1 MRIVLRRRLND
12 PLAAERRHYRQT
24 LFDVA
29 RLTIGSGADQLIQVV
44 YPGVP
49 AAHAMLEQR
58 RGELW
63 VQAQGPEPVAVN
75 GEPRRKRLLRRG
87 DVLAIG
93 DMRLTVED
101 LRADRVVVLRLG
113 LPAEGDSAAAPL
125 AAAQSLKAAGLRT
138 GRLSRRL
145 VVTLLCSTL
154 IAPLISSFNTPLRAW
169 WRATALMPSD
179 ALWQPAPLNPAH
191 QFTARN
197 CNACHGAAFTRVSDR
212 ACNACHRGVQH
223 HVPAASPARPAFAKR
238 SCVDC
243 HIEHARPSQFIDRS
257 SGPCVECHRD
267 LRRLDPQ
274 TSLLDA
280 TDFGSGHPDFS
291 LTMLEP
297 ATSDPTSAWQT
308 RVVRPAA
315 QSQRV
320 ERSNLKFSHLVHLA
334 RTGIK
339 SPTGTQILQCRSCHT
354 ADSSG
359 RHMSP
364 IRMEAQC
371 GRCHRLL
378 FDEHDPASA
387 VPHGALA
394 PMFTA
399 LQEHFS
405 RMFLQTQGVDSRSAG
420 RRRPGG
426 EQVVLTQAEQRRALD
441 WTRHQSLQAAREL
454 LETRVCVQCHTV
466 TRREGARDFDQWQV
480 APVRLNSSWMPRAQF
495 SHAAHRSSSCVSCH
509 RHAEES
515 RLSSDVLMPDIGSCR
530 SCHSGS
536 RARGRLVS
544 DCAMCHRFHLPGRG
558 PYAASHAAP

>member
-1 MRIVLRRRLND
+1 MRVVLRRRLSD
-12 PLAAERRHYRQT
+12 PSGAGRRRYRQT
-24 LFDVA
+24 LFDVVQ
-29 RLTIGSGADQLIQVV
+29 LTIGSGADQLIQITG
-44 YPGVP
+44 PGVA
-49 AAHAMLEQR
+49 AAHAVLEQQR
-58 RGELW
+58 DELW
-63 VQAQGPEPVAVN
+63 LRALGREPVAIN
-75 GEPRRKRLLRRG
+75 GEPQRKSLLKRG
-87 DVLAIG
+87 DVAAIG
-93 DMRLTVED
+93 GMRLTVED

-113 LPAEGDSAAAPL
+113 LPAEADSPAAPI

-138 GRLSRRL
+138 GRLSRWL
-145 VVTLLCSTL
+145 VLTLLVSTL
-154 IAPLISSFNTPLRAW
+154 IAPLLSTFNTPLRSW

-179 ALWQPAPLNPAH
+179 ALWQPAPLNSAH

-223 HVPAASPARPAFAKR
+223 HVPVTSPARLVFARR

-243 HIEHARPSQFIDRS
+243 HMEHGRPSQFIDRS
-257 SGPCVECHRD
+257 SRSCVECHRD
-267 LRRLDPQ
+267 LRRLDPHTTLQ
-274 TSLLDA
+274 DV
-280 TDFGSGHPDFS
+280 TDFGNGHPDFS

-297 ATSDPTSAWQT
+297 AASGSTSAWQT
-308 RVVRPAA
+308 RAMRPDAL
-315 QSQRV
+315 SVPV
-320 ERSNLKFSHLVHLA
+320 ERSNLKFSHAVHLA
-334 RTGIK
+334 RAGIK
-339 SPTGTQILQCRSCHT
+339 SPTGTELLQCKSCHRT
-354 ADSSG
+354 DSSG
-359 RHMSP
+359 RHMAP
-364 IRMEAQC
+364 IRMVDQC
-371 GRCHRLL
+371 GRCHLLL
-378 FDEHDPASA
+378 FDEHDPGSS

-426 EQVVLTQAEQRRALD
+426 EQGVLSQGEQRRALD
-441 WTRHQSLQAAREL
+441 WTRRQALQAAREL

-466 TRREGARDFDQWQV
+466 TRRDGARDFDQWQV
-480 APVRLNSSWMPRAQF
+480 APVRLSSSWMPRAQF

-509 RHAEES
+509 RRATES

-536 RARGRLVS
+536 RPRGRLVS

-558 PYAASHAAP
+558 PYAASHVAP